1 MNAPRPN
8 TRLDNLLQEFKRLA
22 GRGLP
27 MPRVTDIARVVG
39 VPYNDIYRLLDLG
52 QDRCIWI
59 LERDGASIIAI
70 RGTQGDWKVD
80 CSMRRNAVPAHSMR
94 RYRDTPT
101 EARSR
106 TCLRCRD
113 VFRSAHVGN
122 RLCVG
127 CNAYAVQAAP

>member
-22 GRGLP
+22 GQGLP

-52 QDRCIWI
+52 QDRCIWT
-59 LERDGASIIAI
+59 LERDGGSIIAI
-70 RGTQGDWKVD
+70 RGTQGDWKLD
-80 CSMRRNAVPAHSMR
+80 CSMRRNSVSAHSMR
-94 RYRDTPT
+94 RYRDKTT
-101 EARSR
+101 EALSR
-106 TCLRCRD
+106 KCLRCRE
-113 VFRSAHVGN
+113 VFLSAHIGN

-127 CNAYAVQAAP
+127 CNAYAAQAAP